1 MRNNRLE
8 VHRLILFVV
17 QIPQASKA
25 SMNFKTFRNWSI
37 DLTWK
42 LGFKFFILYSIG
54 FVSNVKWIP
63 ELFM

>member
-1 MRNNRLE
+1 
-8 VHRLILFVV
+8 
-17 QIPQASKA
+17 
-25 SMNFKTFRNWSI
+25 MNFKIFRNCSI

-42 LGFKFFILYSIG
+42 LGFNFFIVNSIG